1 MTRGTAGSG
10 HTAPRTLEPRPAG
23 PQAPAVSSHRAAL
36 CVLRACS
43 AAAVTS
49 DSVTPVDCG
58 PPGSSVHGILQARIL
73 EWVAMP
79 SSRGSSRPRDRTHIC
94 LHLRHCRWILYP
106 LGHLGS
112 LRVCEGCANP
122 ARDPHSPGRVGGHSQ
137 LGGWLTGLL
146 CMWARSE
153 SEAAPSPAQ
162 VPGDG
167 AAALA
172 WRHHPPGG
180 DPAASQLTISESQWS
195 RRALGFEPSKDGAG
209 A

>member
-1 MTRGTAGSG
+1 MSICDPMDRS
-10 HTAPRTLEPRPAG
+10 L
-23 PQAPAVSSHRAAL
+23 
-36 CVLRACS
+36 
-43 AAAVTS
+43 
-49 DSVTPVDCG
+49 
-58 PPGSSVHGILQARIL
+58 PGSSVHGILQARIL